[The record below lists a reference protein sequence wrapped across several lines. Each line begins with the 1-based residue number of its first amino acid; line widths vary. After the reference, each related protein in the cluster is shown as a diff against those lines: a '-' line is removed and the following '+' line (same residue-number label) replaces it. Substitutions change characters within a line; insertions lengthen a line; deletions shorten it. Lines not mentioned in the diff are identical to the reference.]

1 MPGTLVLCA
10 TPIGNLADASPRL
23 ADVLASADVV
33 YAEDTRRA
41 RVLMGH
47 LGAEGAV
54 RSYFVGNEADR
65 GVELAARLEE
75 GQTVALITDAGMP
88 GVADPGVSAVLVARR
103 VGAKVTVVPGP
114 SAVTAAV
121 AVSGFGADRF
131 VFEGFLPRRGRDR
144 RLRLEQV
151 AGEERTVVLF
161 GSPRRLLEDLTDLAA
176 VCGPDRRM
184 CVARELSKLFEE
196 VWWGSISSAV
206 DRWATIEPRGEFT
219 LVLAPADK
227 PADLDHAIVRARE
240 LIAGGASRSEAA
252 RQAAAETGAPR
263 RSIYEGI

>member
-1 MPGTLVLCA
+1 M
-10 TPIGNLADASPRL
+10 
-23 ADVLASADVV
+23 
-33 YAEDTRRA
+33 
-41 RVLMGH
+41 
-47 LGAEGAV
+47 
-54 RSYFVGNEADR
+54 
-65 GVELAARLEE
+65 
-75 GQTVALITDAGMP
+75 
-88 GVADPGVSAVLVARR
+88 
-103 VGAKVTVVPGP
+103 
-114 SAVTAAV
+114 
-121 AVSGFGADRF
+121 
-131 VFEGFLPRRGRDR
+131 
-144 RLRLEQV
+144 
-151 AGEERTVVLF
+151 VLF

-206 DRWATIEPRGEFT
+206 DRWTTIEPRGEFT